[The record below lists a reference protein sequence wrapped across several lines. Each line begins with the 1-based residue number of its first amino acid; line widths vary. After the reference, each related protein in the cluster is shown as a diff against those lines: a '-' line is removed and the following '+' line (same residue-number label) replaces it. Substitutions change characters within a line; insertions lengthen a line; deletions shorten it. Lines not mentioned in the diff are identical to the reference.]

1 MKFATKLKLA
11 FWGWLL
17 LSAGGASADAPFLF
31 AKREIHGSVI
41 RLGLTAEHYLLV
53 SLIDDMRSHVIT
65 ISHVEKRHQTELKRW
80 SNKSLL
86 PRYGH
91 FGEGPMML
99 RELRAEIN
107 GFTLI
112 ADYELGARVERYAFS
127 FSLALCPNTSQIC
140 PPKLAVYRH
149 ERIEHNLILSGILL
163 DYQRNYVRWLG
174 GLVPPTFVSV
184 IPPDF
189 ESLPNVFDFS
199 PQLNLPKVHQ

>member
-31 AKREIHGSVI
+31 SKREVHGGEL

-53 SLIDDMRSHVIT
+53 SLLDELRSHVIT
-65 ISHVEKRHQTELKRW
+65 ISHVDKRHQTVLRKW

-91 FGEGPMML
+91 LGEGPMEL
-99 RELRAEIN
+99 RELRAEID

-112 ADYELGARVERYAFS
+112 ADYELGARVERYALS
-127 FSLALCPNTSQIC
+127 FSLVLCPNTSQIC

-149 ERIEHNLILSGILL
+149 DRIERNLMLSGILL

-174 GLVPPTFVSV
+174 ALVPPKFVSV

-199 PQLNLPKVHQ
+199 PQLNLPKVRQ